1 MFKKH
6 KYYIKSCRQIFIFRV
21 EDKRLREH
29 GQTVRKR
36 EMTKETNRR
45 TEPLKMDPALLKCK
59 LRSSMIMNF
68 KYCAKNLMSIARKVC
83 ISPYIIFCAAMY
95 CPTKFESCI
104 IIVAILPLIP
114 LQLIS

>member
-68 KYCAKNLMSIARKVC
+68 KYCAKNLMSIARKVNYDQ
-83 ISPYIIFCAAMY
+83 SLSFSVLL
-95 CPTKFESCI
+95 F
-104 IIVAILPLIP
+104 IVLPSLKAV
-114 LQLIS
+114 S